1 MIRIT
6 IVVYRLFTPC
16 TIASKEKRCYCC
28 LIYKE
33 KIRNKQ
39 VKYLIQ
45 NLYVVKALPR
55 PEIRQSDGR
64 L

>member
-1 MIRIT
+1 MIRII

-16 TIASKEKRCYCC
+16 TIASKEKRCYC